1 MALVDSGADHPIF
14 PMEIAE
20 HYLRLDLTNAKAW
33 NFSGTTGKLQNAK
46 LARVSIRTS
55 ETEWHGSSL

>member
-20 HYLRLDLTNAKAW
+20 HYLTRFDKSPSMELLW
-33 NFSGTTGKLQNAK
+33 NNREITKCQTG
-46 LARVSIRTS
+46 
-55 ETEWHGSSL
+55 